1 MTAHSMK
8 TIDLKRWNL
17 VQMML
22 LQRIGL
28 PLEPET
34 LLVFGEWFS
43 SEVDNLRRLPRLSE
57 VRQAQPILLCSC
69 SPVNEQAA

>member
-1 MTAHSMK
+1 MTAQSMK
-8 TIDLKRWNL
+8 MIDLKRWNL

-22 LQRIGL
+22 LQKVGL

-43 SEVDNLRRLPRLSE
+43 TEVDNLRRLPRLSE
-57 VRQAQPILLCSC
+57 VRQARLIFKL
-69 SPVNEQAA
+69 AH

>member
-1 MTAHSMK
+1 MTAQSMK
-8 TIDLKRWNL
+8 MIDLKRWNL

-22 LQRIGL
+22 LQKVGL

-43 SEVDNLRRLPRLSE
+43 TEVDNLRRLPRLSE
-57 VRQAQPILLCSC
+57 VRQARLLF
-69 SPVNEQAA
+69 NLAH